1 MVCAR
6 ASESSR
12 TSVGC
17 RSHTSVWPE
26 PGSSWLHYI
35 HPGAPSGWMRARVYA
50 TALAPSLS
58 LSKNGIFH
66 STFKVML
73 CRRHYL
79 VQREIPSRK
88 GRKSWS
94 LPHTLSLSTVS
105 SSGGGVLHNHPGCTS
120 WLDVNRCSCV
130 APAEQATRVS
140 FAQRHLVAAVVS
152 SPSRRKVDSNGAAKT
167 HKIRPCVCNCVLVRV
182 T

>member
-1 MVCAR
+1 MVWCAR

-94 LPHTLSLSTVS
+94 LPHTLSLD
-105 SSGGGVLHNHPGCTS
+105 GVVLWWWCVTQPS
-120 WLDVNRCSCV
+120 WMHFLVGRQPVQLRCARRAGNPRVVCPAPSRGSRRFVAV
-130 APAEQATRVS
+130 APQ
-140 FAQRHLVAAVVS
+140 
-152 SPSRRKVDSNGAAKT
+152 SRQ
-167 HKIRPCVCNCVLVRV
+167 
-182 T
+182 

>member
-6 ASESSR
+6 ESSR

-26 PGSSWLHYI
+26 PGSSWQRPLHYI
-35 HPGAPSGWMRARVYA
+35 HPGAPYSSNWMRPCVCNRSR
-50 TALAPSLS
+50 APSLS

-94 LPHTLSLSTVS
+94 LPLSLD
-105 SSGGGVLHNHPGCTS
+105 GVVLWWWCVTQPS
-120 WLDVNRCSCV
+120 WMHFLVGRQPVQLRCARRAGNPRVVCAQPKPTYPAPSRGSIEKTRRFVAV
-130 APAEQATRVS
+130 APQ
-140 FAQRHLVAAVVS
+140 
-152 SPSRRKVDSNGAAKT
+152 SRQ
-167 HKIRPCVCNCVLVRV
+167 
-182 T
+182 